1 MSCYRALGVIHKGRP
16 RKGGV
21 KSGRLRTGGRG
32 FEGKWGRPQKKFKL
46 PN

>member
-21 KSGRLRTGGRG
+21 KSGRLRTGGGGLTANGDVR
-32 FEGKWGRPQKKFKL
+32 KK
-46 PN
+46 N